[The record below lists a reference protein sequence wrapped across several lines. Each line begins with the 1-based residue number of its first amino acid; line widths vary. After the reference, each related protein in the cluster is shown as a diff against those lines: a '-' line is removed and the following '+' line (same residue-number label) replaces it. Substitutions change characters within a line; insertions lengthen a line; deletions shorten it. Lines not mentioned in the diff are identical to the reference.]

1 MIAMGNSQCALCG
14 VEFVLSG
21 CLVVNGAEHHVSG
34 ELDKGK
40 VEGGGICPAWGH
52 YLLFLL
58 WFSTEACFYLSQREC
73 QPVQK
78 CFLNYY
84 ATDVPQSTLLCE
96 DAGRFIYFLP
106 SSA

>member
-1 MIAMGNSQCALCG
+1 MGNLHGALCG

-40 VEGGGICPAWGH
+40 VEGFAQPGVTICFFCFHG
-52 YLLFLL
+52 FLL
-58 WFSTEACFYLSQREC
+58 KHVSTRVAVNFREY

-78 CFLNYY
+78 WVYYHYYYCNYKR
-84 ATDVPQSTLLCE
+84 AVCIRTLCVK
-96 DAGRFIYFLP
+96 DPGRYV
-106 SSA
+106 SH